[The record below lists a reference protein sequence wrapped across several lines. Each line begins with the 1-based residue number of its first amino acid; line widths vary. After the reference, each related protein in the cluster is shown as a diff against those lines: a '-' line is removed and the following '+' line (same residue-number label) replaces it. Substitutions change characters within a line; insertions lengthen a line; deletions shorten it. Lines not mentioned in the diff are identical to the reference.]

1 MGTPTNRTPVRV
13 ARGTYSNLN
22 TNKADIQG
30 SEIVYA
36 TDENKLYVK
45 EGTDLVDA
53 NTQDISGK
61 ADVASP
67 TFTGTPAAPT
77 AAADTNT
84 TQIATTAYVQ
94 TELGDYAPL
103 ASPTLTGTP
112 TVPGY
117 APLASPTLTGTP
129 ASTTAAVSTNTTQIA
144 TTAFVVAE
152 IADEVG
158 TTVQAYD
165 ADLTSLSSCQTGGA
179 AALAL
184 LTSTEIGII
193 NGATLSTDELNLLD
207 GVTSTTTELNYTD
220 GVTSAIQTQLDAK
233 GVGDAVLASDQ
244 TWTGAQRGTI
254 TALTDAATI
263 AVDFDSSNN
272 FSVTL
277 GDNRTLGQPTNQTV
291 GQSGSIFIT
300 QDGTGSRTL
309 GYHAD
314 WKWAGGTAPTLS
326 TAASTVDRIDYIVA
340 AANKIHAV
348 ATLAVA

>member
-45 EGTDLVDA
+45 EGTDLIDA
-53 NTQDISGK
+53 GTVDISGK

-77 AAADTNT
+77 ASASTNT
-84 TQIATTAYVQ
+84 TQIATTAFVQ

-103 ASPTLTGTP
+103 DSPTLTGTPTVPGYAPLASPTFTGTP

-158 TTVQAYD
+158 TTIQAYD

-184 LTSTEIGII
+184 LTSTEVEVLD
-193 NGATLSTDELNLLD
+193 GATLST
-207 GVTSTTTELNYTD
+207 TELNYVD

-233 GVGDAVLASDQ
+233 PDLADDQ
-244 TWTGAQRGTI
+244 SWSGAQRGTLVTV
-254 TALTDAATI
+254 TAASTTAF
-263 AVDFDSSNN
+263 DFNLGNN
-272 FSVTL
+272 FYIDMATAAITTINASNATA
-277 GDNRTLGQPTNQTV
+277 
-291 GQSGSIFIT
+291 GQSGSIIIK
-300 QDGTGSRTL
+300 GHGSNTMA
-309 GYHAD
+309 GWNAVY
-314 WKWAGGTAPTLS
+314 KFSGGTAPTI
-326 TAASTVDRIDYIVA
+326 TADAAKYDRIDYIIYDA
-340 AANKIHAV
+340 SNIHMV
-348 ATLAVA
+348 WSGNY